1 MSLTRTILLRMGFA
15 LLIYTGACVAV
26 YYLLDEALDGV
37 SLGFLRDT
45 LDYRAF
51 SWVNTHRTTTTIFI
65 YFVGFVL
72 IMFVTIMRIL
82 SHLNTVSSALDTV
95 IDEHIPIGVFA
106 SDLAPIELKLRD
118 IKFQVSNER
127 LLARE
132 AEQRKNDLVIYLA
145 HDLKTPLS
153 SIIGYLSLLDESPDL
168 PMEQRARFT
177 GIALDKA
184 YRLEQLINEFFDITR
199 FNLQSIELERSTID
213 LSVMLAQM
221 TDEFFSI
228 FLENSLSIDTHI
240 TPGVKIVGD
249 ADKLARVFD
258 NLLRNAVNYSHPET
272 TITVSLFDNGA
283 SCAATFINHGDEIP
297 PAKLERIFE
306 KFFRLDAARG
316 TKRGGAGL
324 GLAIAKQIIDLH
336 GGAITARSSV
346 DFTEFRVELPK
357 SDEKVHGTLRKS

>member
-1 MSLTRTILLRMGFA
+1 MGFA
-15 LLIYTGACVAV
+15 ILIYTAACIAG
-26 YYLLDEALDGV
+26 YYILDILLDGF
-37 SLGFLRDT
+37 SLEFLLSI

-51 SWVNTHRTTTTIFI
+51 GWVNTHRTTTTLFL
-65 YFVGFVL
+65 YFLGFFL
-72 IMFVTIMRIL
+72 IMFITLLRIL
-82 SHLNTVSSALDTV
+82 SHLQAVSSALDTV
-95 IDEHIPIGVFA
+95 LDEHIPVDVLA
-106 SDLAPIELKLRD
+106 NDLAPIELKLRD
-118 IKFQVSNER
+118 IKVRVSTER

-132 AEQRKNDLVIYLA
+132 AEQRKNDLVVYLA

-153 SIIGYLSLLDESPDL
+153 SIIGYLSLLEESPDL
-168 PMEQRARFT
+168 PVEQRARFM

-221 TDEFFSI
+221 TDEFFPI
-228 FLENSLSIDTHI
+228 FAENTLTAETQI

-249 ADKLARVFD
+249 TDKLARVFD
-258 NLLRNAVNYSHPET
+258 NLLRNAVNYSYPGT
-272 TITVSLFDNGA
+272 TITVSLFDNGDT
-283 SCAATFINHGDEIP
+283 CAVTFINHGDEIP

-306 KFFRLDAARG
+306 KFFRLDTSRG

-324 GLAIAKQIIDLH
+324 GLAIAKQIVDLH
-336 GGAITARSSV
+336 GGTITARSTV

-357 SDEKVHGTLRKS
+357 QTAAKNVITH

>member
-1 MSLTRTILLRMGFA
+1 MGFA
-15 LLIYTGACVAV
+15 LLIYTAACVAG
-26 YYLLDEALDGV
+26 YYLLDTLLDGF
-37 SLGFLRDT
+37 SLEFLRSS

-51 SWVNTHRTTTTIFI
+51 LWVNTHRTTTTLFV
-65 YFVGFVL
+65 YFAGFVL
-72 IMFVTIMRIL
+72 ILFVTIMRVL
-82 SHLNTVSSALDTV
+82 SHLNTVSTALDTV
-95 IDEHIPIGVFA
+95 LDEHIPVGVFA
-106 SDLAPIELKLRD
+106 GDLAPVELKLRD
-118 IKFQVSNER
+118 IKFRVSNER

-132 AEQRKNDLVIYLA
+132 AEQRKNDLVVYLA

-168 PMEQRARFT
+168 PTEQRARFT

-221 TDEFFSI
+221 TDEFYAI
-228 FLENSLSIDTHI
+228 FTENSLTADTHI

-258 NLLRNAVNYSHPET
+258 NLLRNAVNYSHPDT
-272 TITVSLFDNGA
+272 TITVSLFDNGDT
-283 SCAATFINHGDEIP
+283 CAVTFINHGDEIP
-297 PAKLERIFE
+297 SAKLERIFE
-306 KFFRLDAARG
+306 KFFRLDASRG

-324 GLAIAKQIIDLH
+324 GLAIARQIVELH
-336 GGAITARSSV
+336 GGTITARSSV
-346 DFTEFRVELPK
+346 EFTEFRVELPK
-357 SDEKVHGTLRKS
+357 AQA

>member
-1 MSLTRTILLRMGFA
+1 MGFA
-15 LLIYTGACVAV
+15 LLIYTAACVAG
-26 YYLLDEALDGV
+26 YYLLDVLLDGF
-37 SLGFLRDT
+37 SLEFLRDV
-45 LDYRAF
+45 LDFRAF
-51 SWVNTHRTTTTIFI
+51 AWVNTHRTTTTLFV
-65 YFVGFVL
+65 YFTGFVL
-72 IMFVTIMRIL
+72 ILFITILRVL
-82 SHLNTVSSALDTV
+82 SHLNTVSAALDTML
-95 IDEHIPIGVFA
+95 DEHIPVGVFS
-106 SDLAPIELKLRD
+106 SDLAPVELKLRN
-118 IKFQVSNER
+118 IKLQIANER
-127 LLARE
+127 HLARE
-132 AEQRKNDLVIYLA
+132 AEQRKNDLVVYLA

-168 PMEQRARFT
+168 TAEQRARFT

-221 TDEFFSI
+221 TDEFFPI
-228 FLENSLSIDTHI
+228 FAENSLQVETHI
-240 TPGVKIVGD
+240 TPGVKIIGD

-258 NLLRNAVNYSHPET
+258 NLLRNAVNYSHPDT
-272 TITVSLFDNGA
+272 TITVSLFDNGDT
-283 SCAATFINHGDEIP
+283 CAATFINHGDEIP

-324 GLAIAKQIIDLH
+324 GLAIAKQIVELH
-336 GGAITARSSV
+336 SGTIKARSTV

-357 SDEKVHGTLRKS
+357 TSA